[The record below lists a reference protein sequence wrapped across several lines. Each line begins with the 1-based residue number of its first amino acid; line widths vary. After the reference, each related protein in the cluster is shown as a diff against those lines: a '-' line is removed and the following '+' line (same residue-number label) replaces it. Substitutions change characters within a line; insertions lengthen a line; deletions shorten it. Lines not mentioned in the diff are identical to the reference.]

1 MQQKLNATIN
11 IPADFILITKVEYD
25 QLLNN
30 HTEGKFISLKEL
42 AEHLDCSSQWLKEN
56 VLFNPRYKNDLKDFI
71 HYPTVSG
78 EKYHIHQR
86 KAFKYFDEH
95 SISIFDRKHK

>member
-1 MQQKLNATIN
+1 MQKLNATIN

-42 AEHLDCSSQWLKEN
+42 ANHLDCSPQYLKQN
-56 VLFNPRYKNDLKDFI
+56 ILFNTRYKKDLEQFI
-71 HYPTVSG
+71 HYPNASG

-86 KAFKYFDEH
+86 KAFEYFDKH
-95 SISIFDRKHK
+95 SISIFNRKNK